1 MQLKIAI
8 LLPENAGTGWR
19 WRAQKLAA
27 ALLREKCPTGRPI
40 EVAIG
45 LPRTDETTWR
55 RQEAELLEGAPGAVV
70 RHLGW
75 ERAPIDMAQRMF
87 PDCRFE
93 LEMVPDCALPRD
105 WGWNFV
111 DCDAWIVFAASGQG
125 AVFHIKPTAY
135 YVQDLA
141 ERYVPQAFAP
151 DVHSIYWVRQA
162 HAFRSMRQA
171 RAVFV
176 SDASTA
182 DDVSGYAGVRRSRIL
197 QTPQLLPPFTQ
208 KRRAPNSER
217 QTLLWLVEPN
227 AQHDLVN
234 ALEGLRIYQAEGGTF
249 DVIVAGEGAYA
260 FDPIEGQLALA
271 DVPTRSRRPTTTMQF
286 ETISGEAD
294 LQRVIARS
302 DFIWSS
308 ALAQAENDG
317 LLRAAAA
324 ELPFIGLRYPQ
335 NEHLADNLG
344 VPSVLYDRSEATL
357 IADALATAEQEGAPA
372 LPRRSAST
380 KDESDG
386 WRPLI
391 ESLWGGGIA

>member
-1 MQLKIAI
+1 MKIAI
-8 LLPENAGTGWR
+8 LLPENAGISWR

-27 ALLREKCPTGRPI
+27 ALLQEKCPLGRPI

-45 LPRTDETTWR
+45 LPRADETTWR
-55 RQEAELLEGAPGAVV
+55 RQESELLEGAPGAVV

-75 ERAPIDMAQRMF
+75 ERAPTDMAQRMF

-141 ERYVPQAFAP
+141 ERYVPEAFAA
-151 DVHSIYWVRQA
+151 DVHSIYWTRQA
-162 HAFRSMRQA
+162 HAFRAMRQA
-171 RAVFV
+171 RSVFV
-176 SDASTA
+176 SDQPTA

-197 QTPQLLPPFTQ
+197 QTPQLLPSFTVR
-208 KRRAPNSER
+208 KRERATER
-217 QTLLWLVEPN
+217 QTLLWLVEPD
-227 AQHDLVN
+227 AQHDLAN
-234 ALEGLRIYQAEGGTF
+234 ALEGLRIYQAEGGGF

-271 DVPTRSRRPTTTMQF
+271 HVPTRSRRPTTAMQF
-286 ETISGEAD
+286 ETVSGEAD
-294 LQRVIARS
+294 LQRVIARA
-302 DFIWSS
+302 DWIWSS
-308 ALAQAENDG
+308 ALALAENDG
-317 LLRAAAA
+317 LLRAASAG
-324 ELPFIGLRYPQ
+324 LPFIGLRYPQ
-335 NEHLADNLG
+335 NERLVTRLN
-344 VPSVLYDRSEATL
+344 VPSRLYDRSEPTL
-357 IADALATAEQEGAPA
+357 IADALAAAERDGAPV
-372 LPRRSAST
+372 ASGRT
-380 KDESDG
+380 IPPHEAADG